1 VHEYSII
8 QSLVGR
14 VEAEARKRKATA
26 IHRLKVRIG
35 ELAGV
40 DPELLATAYDTFRA
54 GTVCAAASLE
64 IVRVPARW
72 TCRTCGVAIPVGAVL
87 RCAACD
93 EPATLVEGDDIILD
107 QIELEVP

>member
-1 VHEYSII
+1 MHEYSII

-14 VEAEARKRKATA
+14 VEAEAQARQATA
-26 IHRLKVRIG
+26 IHRLKIRLG
-35 ELAGV
+35 ELSGV

-72 TCRTCGVAIPVGAVL
+72 TCRTCGATIPTGAVL
-87 RCAACD
+87 HCKSCD
-93 EPATLVEGDDIILD
+93 EPATLLEGDDIILE